1 MDKWRGEGMA
11 LHSWVRCARTVCY
24 RAGKATRRA
33 VPFALP
39 TGCGG
44 CVGVME
50 SWLPV
55 CNPGGAA
62 GTAVQGSMGRGRA
75 DPEFAQAGGAG
86 RGGS

>member
-1 MDKWRGEGMA
+1 MGDGTT
-11 LHSWVRCARTVCY
+11 LHSWVGCARTVCY

-33 VPFALP
+33 VPSALP

-44 CVGVME
+44 CVGVAE
-50 SWLPV
+50 SWLAV
-55 CNPGGAA
+55 CNPEGAA
-62 GTAVQGSMGRGRA
+62 GTEVPGSMGRGRA